1 MKRILFLFN
10 HPAFYKVRLL
20 NELSKYF
27 EIDVIFE
34 RRKNKDRNKFFYS
47 ESNYKFNLTPIN
59 GIKLGNENFLS
70 FGIKKY
76 LKNNH
81 ET

>member
-1 MKRILFLFN
+1 MKRILFVFN

-47 ESNYKFNLTPIN
+47 ESNYKLNLISITTHPTLSLLWLN
-59 GIKLGNENFLS
+59 NFCFYPLLHLLS
-70 FGIKKY
+70 
-76 LKNNH
+76 
-81 ET
+81 